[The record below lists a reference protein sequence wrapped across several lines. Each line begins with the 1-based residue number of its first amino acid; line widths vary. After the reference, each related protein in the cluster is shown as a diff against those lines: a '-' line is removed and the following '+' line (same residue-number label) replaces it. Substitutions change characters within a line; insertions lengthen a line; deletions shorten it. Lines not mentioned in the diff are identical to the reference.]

1 MTRRGRDMVLIAGS
15 FALGALTMLL
25 AFVMMVMWFGR

>member
-1 MTRRGRDMVLIAGS
+1 MTRRGRDMVLIASS

>member
-1 MTRRGRDMVLIAGS
+1 MTRRGRDMILIASS
-15 FALGALTMLL
+15 FALGALTMLF

>member
-1 MTRRGRDMVLIAGS
+1 MTRRGRDMILIASS

>member
-1 MTRRGRDMVLIAGS
+1 MTRRGRDMALIASS